1 MIKYGMSLSL
11 IILTITCVSSLLSLS
26 LIIVMLSTQVD
37 KEDIVSEQVDKE
49 DIVSEYGCSLTLG
62 IDKPSSVGRFE
73 GIRTNP
79 ALHEIKI
86 YYCNVDGFD
95 DIRLV
100 NRYEDRPDVYEF
112 IMRPGSTATI
122 TFLLDVSWLEAGDY
136 RDGKEYRYKGIEAFL
151 FLTIHQPIITRI
163 TYDEGVIFHP
173 AKFYIL
179 SDEYIL
185 VEYVIE
191 VDEEVKER
199 TNYTVLEGP
208 YTYSI
213 YPLFSAPHGLYITI
227 IK

>member
-1 MIKYGMSLSL
+1 MGLSL

-26 LIIVMLSTQVD
+26 LIIVMLSTQTD
-37 KEDIVSEQVDKE
+37 KDSVNEQADKE

-62 IDKPSSVGRFE
+62 VDKPSSVGRFE
-73 GIRTNP
+73 GIRTSP
-79 ALHEIKI
+79 AVNDIKI

-100 NRYEDRPDVYEF
+100 SRYEDRPDEYEF

-122 TFLLDVSWLEAGDY
+122 TFLLDLSWLGAGDY
-136 RDGKEYRYKGIEAFL
+136 MDGKEYRYKGIEAFL

-163 TYDEGVIFHP
+163 TYDEGVILHP
-173 AKFYIL
+173 TKFYIL

-199 TNYTVLEGP
+199 TNYTIIEGP

-213 YPLFSAPHGLYITI
+213 YPLFSSPHGLYITI
-227 IK
+227 RK

>member
-37 KEDIVSEQVDKE
+37 KEDIVSEH
-49 DIVSEYGCSLTLG
+49 GCSLTLG

-73 GIRTNP
+73 GIRTSP
-79 ALHEIKI
+79 ALLNIKV

-100 NRYEDRPDVYEF
+100 HRREGWPDTYEF
-112 IMRPGSTATI
+112 IMRPGSEATI
-122 TFLLDVSWLEAGDY
+122 TFLLDVSQLVAGDY
-136 RDGKEYRYKGIEAFL
+136 MDVKEYRYKGIDAFL

-163 TYDEGVIFHP
+163 TYDEGVALYP
-173 AKFYIL
+173 TKFFIL

-185 VEYVIE
+185 VTYGIV

-199 TNYTVLEGP
+199 SNYSVLEGP
-208 YTYSI
+208 YTYDI
-213 YPLFSAPHGLYITI
+213 YPLFSAHGLYITI
-227 IK
+227 RK